1 MKRLTTHTEMSLKVK
16 KKTHRSCKALLAV
29 WAGIQPG
36 ISPVSGRDGDRAGRP
51 GPLLRAELSQPAACT
66 IPEETEGSGQCPGH
80 ASLQWAGLRTAN
92 TGKALY
98 RFKTGFSSKKLTPF
112 RNN

>member
-1 MKRLTTHTEMSLKVK
+1 MKRLTMHTEMSLKVK

-66 IPEETEGSGQCPGH
+66 IPEETGLQTQVSVQGMLHYSGLDLKQPTQEKH
-80 ASLQWAGLRTAN
+80 SI
-92 TGKALY
+92 AL
-98 RFKTGFSSKKLTPF
+98 KLDFPPKS
-112 RNN
+112 